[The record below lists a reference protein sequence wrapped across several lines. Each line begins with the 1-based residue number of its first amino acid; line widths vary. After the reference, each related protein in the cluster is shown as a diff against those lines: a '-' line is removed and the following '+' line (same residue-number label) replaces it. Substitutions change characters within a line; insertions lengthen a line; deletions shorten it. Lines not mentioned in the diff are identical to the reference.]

1 MKLDIKIDKGDI
13 KDALGKYAKKIS
25 DSRDLMEELGEII
38 EEDIRHRIVK
48 LKKDPDDKPW
58 KPWRKST
65 RKARQ
70 KKGNAALGLLFDSGE
85 LAASIT
91 HKVTAKNKLQVGT
104 DNPYAGYL
112 NDGTNNM
119 AARPFIGISK
129 RAQKGIDEA
138 LKLHFG
144 GKK

>member
-58 KPWRKST
+58 KPWKKST

-119 AARPFIGISK
+119 PARPFIGISK